1 MIVGIGF
8 FFAAVSPAGMASL
21 LAGKK
26 PAAIKDGIRK
36 SRDFIL
42 DPA

>member
-1 MIVGIGF
+1 
-8 FFAAVSPAGMASL
+8 MASL